1 MSTRQSATPEE
12 PALADRAA
20 TTDTTDTGEQSVTTD
35 KAMTTLEATAANG
48 TTTNGT
54 SPRPR
59 PEAGARLGPQLQHL
73 IDRAEITDLL
83 DRYLRSLDEGIFDEA
98 WARAFHTE
106 EVTAVMPVGTVHGR
120 DALLASVSQAMA
132 LFDRTVHLG
141 TNAVIEIDGDRATA
155 RGAQLS
161 THVLAGGSAELFVSA
176 GHADSELVRTP
187 DGWRISAS
195 SLRIAW
201 TQGTP
206 PRSATGPETGEGD
219 AA

>member
-1 MSTRQSATPEE
+1 M
-12 PALADRAA
+12 
-20 TTDTTDTGEQSVTTD
+20 
-35 KAMTTLEATAANG
+35 
-48 TTTNGT
+48 
-54 SPRPR
+54 
-59 PEAGARLGPQLQHL
+59 
-73 IDRAEITDLL
+73 DRAEITDLL

-106 EVTAVMPVGTVHGR
+106 EVTAVMPAGTVHGR

-161 THVLAGGSAELFVSA
+161 THVLAGGSGALFISA

-206 PRSATGPETGEGD
+206 PRMATGPGTERRDT
-219 AA
+219 A